1 MTKLRNWKSC
11 KMSKQTY
18 QEVLNWAS
26 SFLEKQGKEGYA
38 ICYVFLARKKWTKT
52 DWLLHMKDKIAQKEY
67 DQLQN
72 DLEQLLNDYPPQYLL
87 GYEEFYGRSF
97 KVNSNTLIP
106 RPETEELVEWCLQNT
121 VKQKEEALQ
130 VVDVGTGT
138 GAIAA
143 TLKLERPAWQL
154 SAVDISKKALEVAQ
168 VNSNLLEAQV
178 EFYLGNTLEPIK
190 HPIDILIAN
199 PPYISQEEWDLM
211 DTSVQRYEPSIA
223 LFAEN
228 EGLAIYQK
236 IAEQAQEKLSK
247 QGKIF
252 LEIGFNQG
260 GKVEEIF
267 QKSFPQK
274 TVQRKKDLSG
284 NERMLLVY

>member
-1 MTKLRNWKSC
+1 
-11 KMSKQTY
+11 MSKQTY